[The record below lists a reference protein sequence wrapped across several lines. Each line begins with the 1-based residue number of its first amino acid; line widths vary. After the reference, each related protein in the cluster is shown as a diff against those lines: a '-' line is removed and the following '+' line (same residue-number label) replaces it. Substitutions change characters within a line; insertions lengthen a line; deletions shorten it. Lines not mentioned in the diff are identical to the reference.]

1 MVNYKFT
8 VIGAVKGANTF
19 TVANEKVNI
28 FEGLAMAGDITPFGK
43 KNQVKLLRE
52 DEQGRKRMVALDLND
67 PDIVNSPYYNL
78 QQNDILYVE
87 SGKAAMRSAKMG
99 NITPWVSVLSV
110 LVSLASLG
118 VVLFNK

>member
-1 MVNYKFT
+1 MKKKSCGLFIFLVIFMLAGCQIQKDDYFT
-8 VIGAVKGANTF
+8 ENGYFRVECINAS
-19 TVANEKVNI
+19 
-28 FEGLAMAGDITPFGK
+28 
-43 KNQVKLLRE
+43 Q
-52 DEQGRKRMVALDLND
+52 
-67 PDIVNSPYYNL
+67 NSTTYNL

-118 VVLFNK
+118 VVLSNK

>member
-1 MVNYKFT
+1 MQKW
-8 VIGAVKGANTF
+8 K
-19 TVANEKVNI
+19 
-28 FEGLAMAGDITPFGK
+28 
-43 KNQVKLLRE
+43 
-52 DEQGRKRMVALDLND
+52 ALDLND